1 MTHAPTM
8 HTLSFSLAPREP
20 VDGLCLREVVNTCT
34 AAVAAMSSE
43 TKNNLRL
50 GMEIVAFALLLFSAA
65 KAFVLLPQRMD
76 QIEQRMQ
83 EIQLRNNIDHDLLIK
98 LGTVS
103 EMSARDIGEIK
114 ETLRAMQREW
124 KRD

>member
-1 MTHAPTM
+1 
-8 HTLSFSLAPREP
+8 
-20 VDGLCLREVVNTCT
+20 
-34 AAVAAMSSE
+34 MSSE

-50 GMEIVAFALLLFSAA
+50 GMEIIAFALLIFSAA

-76 QIEQRMQ
+76 QIETRMQ

-98 LGTVS
+98 LGTMS

-114 ETLRAMQREW
+114 ETLRAVQRELMQP
-124 KRD
+124 RP